1 MFDTAA
7 PRCKTKIH
15 SSATQNLWIRGLRT
29 TSAAINNLRAVPPRT
44 LQVSARARP
53 RIISRP
59 RIKEDRHFVTALARG
74 LDVLACFRSGDSML
88 GNGELAQRC
97 DLPKST
103 ISRLTRTLAQLDYL
117 QYVEHA
123 GKYRLGGA
131 SLALGSAM
139 LSGMNI
145 RQLARPMM
153 QEVADFAQAVVAL
166 GVRVGLGIIYIEVC
180 RNQTVLSLSLDVGSR
195 VPLATTAIGRAYL
208 AVTDE
213 AERKEILQQLRS
225 TTDEASPSRKELE
238 SSLELYRKQGCA
250 SSFGEWQPD
259 VNGIAIGFNPGNGR
273 PAMALNC
280 GGPSF
285 SLPRSFL
292 LNEVRPRLASAVR
305 RLHELLGTE

>member
-1 MFDTAA
+1 M
-7 PRCKTKIH
+7 
-15 SSATQNLWIRGLRT
+15 
-29 TSAAINNLRAVPPRT
+29 PPRSSPN
-44 LQVSARARP
+44 LAKARAK
-53 RIISRP
+53 SRL
-59 RIKEDRHFVTALARG
+59 KEDRHFVTALARG
-74 LDVLACFRSGDSML
+74 LDVLACFRSGDAML

-103 ISRLTRTLAQLDYL
+103 ISRLTRTLALLDYL
-117 QYVEHA
+117 HYVESA

-131 SLALGSAM
+131 TLALGSAM

-166 GVRVGLGIIYIEVC
+166 GVRVGKGIIYIEVC
-180 RNQTVLSLSLDVGSR
+180 RNQAVLSLSLDVGSR

-208 AVTDE
+208 AVAGE
-213 AERKEILQQLRS
+213 VERKEILQQLRS
-225 TTDEASPSRKELE
+225 DDDEASLNKRELE
-238 SSLELYRKQGCA
+238 TALELYRKQGCA

-259 VNGIAIGFNPGNGR
+259 VNGIAIGFNPGGGR
-273 PAMALNC
+273 PTMAINC

-285 SLPRSFL
+285 SLPKAFL

-305 RLHELLGTE
+305 RLHELLGTESGH

>member
-1 MFDTAA
+1 
-7 PRCKTKIH
+7 
-15 SSATQNLWIRGLRT
+15 
-29 TSAAINNLRAVPPRT
+29 
-44 LQVSARARP
+44 
-53 RIISRP
+53 
-59 RIKEDRHFVTALARG
+59 
-74 LDVLACFRSGDSML
+74 ML

-117 QYVEHA
+117 QYVENA

-131 SLALGSAM
+131 TLALGSAM
-139 LSGMNI
+139 LSGMSI

-153 QEVADFAQAVVAL
+153 QEVADFAQGVVAL

-208 AVTDE
+208 AVTE
-213 AERKEILQQLRS
+213 EQERKEIMQQLRS
-225 TTDEASPSRKELE
+225 ADDSSLNRRELE
-238 SSLELYRKQGCA
+238 TALEQYRKQGCA

-305 RLHELLGTE
+305 RLHELLGTTE